1 MAFLVLVLYCTFSFF
16 LFSTEGTDGGNHL
29 IFGTRTSN
37 HKNRINLKWWTFQED
52 VVTILDWNEMTEYYF
67 NGRHEYLEEENNDQ
81 EEVED
86 DDAYKLGWSYHKLGF
101 DHTMWKH
108 LSNQSYYYQVEY
120 GFDYHQDEDTD
131 DGTEGDAVAEGNEE
145 YINYQI
151 RRLWNDGNYYIGT
164 VVTSIAP
171 RFTDDNVLVRTV
183 AYADGDKDIADEKQ
197 LREWKYTTVND
208 DDDEDDSERITRP
221 HGLYLQIKY
230 DHTIFETDDLLYDT
244 IFYTLFVR
252 NEAPWYMYKY
262 FDFRD
267 IQPID
272 QPHQECAW

>member
-1 MAFLVLVLYCTFSFF
+1 
-16 LFSTEGTDGGNHL
+16 
-29 IFGTRTSN
+29 
-37 HKNRINLKWWTFQED
+37 
-52 VVTILDWNEMTEYYF
+52 MTEYYF

-208 DDDEDDSERITRP
+208 DDDDDDDDADSSHDDDDTVAEGNPKKAGAASIIDSIQDKSHSIRIDNRKKEAKQTRRRFGTRRWIARGLYKSTVDGFTRIGGCHWWRSFPQLYRIDHGDDPERIFQFWD
-221 HGLYLQIKY
+221 G
-230 DHTIFETDDLLYDT
+230 
-244 IFYTLFVR
+244 
-252 NEAPWYMYKY
+252 
-262 FDFRD
+262 
-267 IQPID
+267 
-272 QPHQECAW
+272 

>member
-1 MAFLVLVLYCTFSFF
+1 
-16 LFSTEGTDGGNHL
+16 
-29 IFGTRTSN
+29 
-37 HKNRINLKWWTFQED
+37 
-52 VVTILDWNEMTEYYF
+52 MTEYYF
-67 NGRHEYLEEENNDQ
+67 NGRHEYLEEENTDQ
-81 EEVED
+81 EDVED
-86 DDAYKLGWSYHKLGF
+86 DHRYKLGWSYHKLGF

-108 LSNQSYYYQVEY
+108 LSNLSYYYQNEY

-131 DGTEGDAVAEGNEE
+131 DGTEEDAATEE
-145 YINYQI
+145 DY
-151 RRLWNDGNYYIGT
+151 
-164 VVTSIAP
+164 
-171 RFTDDNVLVRTV
+171 
-183 AYADGDKDIADEKQ
+183 
-197 LREWKYTTVND
+197 
-208 DDDEDDSERITRP
+208 DDSERITRP

-272 QPHQECAW
+272 QPHQECAWWKKEYNNNRNETEVKENAKTKIS